1 MIEVLD
7 NRLQEEKWEKNGFI
21 YLFIGLFAVLHGM
34 RDHSSM
40 TGNGT
45 HTSCVGSV
53 ES

>member
-1 MIEVLD
+1 MG
-7 NRLQEEKWEKNGFI
+7 KNGFI
-21 YLFIGLFAVLHGM
+21 YLFIGLVAVLHDM
-34 RDHSSM
+34 QDHSSL